1 MFENSL
7 PIERFYYICSWLPLL
22 LQTLVLFNF
31 VTKNIL
37 ITMVYIQFEMEQWS
51 GLQLVWRS
59 SILFS
64 WTWPDKD
71 FHAQVP
77 ALLRVDFFWWRAA
90 VLSVWCTVN
99 CDDLA
104 VTPNNRFC
112 TLLSQMAIYGTS
124 SESLR
129 MLEQRILRNFDNWCS
144 RFWDTSPNIG
154 GWDRREVGAS
164 SGIKRICRSDI
175 FRLHLQNKFL
185 ITV

>member
-51 GLQLVWRS
+51 GLQLVWS
-59 SILFS
+59 SSVLFS

-99 CDDLA
+99 CDDLCYPEQSFLYLIIA
-104 VTPNNRFC
+104 DGNLWYFLWITQDAGATYF
-112 TLLSQMAIYGTS
+112 
-124 SESLR
+124 EKLR
-129 MLEQRILRNFDNWCS
+129 QLVQQILRYESKHW
-144 RFWDTSPNIG
+144 WLG
-154 GWDRREVGAS
+154 Q
-164 SGIKRICRSDI
+164 KRSW
-175 FRLHLQNKFL
+175 RLKWYQKNL
-185 ITV
+185 